1 MTPFGNLQSPK
12 HPLTQQLVKSSAKII
27 FNSACQVF
35 SKSQAPAALLLFLGA
50 GLCGGFS
57 LPVLVVSK

>member
-1 MTPFGNLQSPK
+1 MVSSSHFA
-12 HPLTQQLVKSSAKII
+12 KSSAKII

-35 SKSQAPAALLLFLGA
+35 SKTVFSKSQAPAALLLFLGV

-57 LPVLVVSK
+57 LPVLVVSE

>member
-1 MTPFGNLQSPK
+1 MTWC
-12 HPLTQQLVKSSAKII
+12 KSSAKII

-57 LPVLVVSK
+57 LPVLVVSE